1 MTIIC
6 VRAFACLS
14 FFLLTACNTV
24 STPKQALNEK
34 AIAVVQADIKR
45 QIALYMAVPPPDTHA
60 MQFWCGSG
68 NIGFDISQVKAELT
82 VTNEAIDNGG
92 VKATIP
98 LVVSVGP
105 SGSLKR
111 DVTNTQVLTYNLWP
125 VAGDKQPSVAPGDL
139 KSAPIAATLV
149 ALRDALIEG
158 ASKSATGPQACF
170 TDYNPD
176 KPSGD
181 SGDAFKIGLTF
192 VNDATLG
199 LELKLSV
206 LGLTA
211 THEVKG
217 TTGNT
222 LTVSFVQRGLKDIQT
237 LQDEADKECKF
248 PDFDSSIC
256 VVAKAALH
264 LVTAPTTG
272 LESEK
277 KALETHAQ
285 ALCAKAKPTDAET
298 PDCRKARLLTQ
309 TAEKLVNI
317 GLGLR

>member
-1 MTIIC
+1 MASTC
-6 VRAFACLS
+6 VRAFACLL
-14 FFLLTACNTV
+14 FFSLIGCTTV
-24 STPKQALNEK
+24 SPSKQALNEK
-34 AIAVVQADIKR
+34 AIAVVQADIKH
-45 QIALYMAVPPPDTHA
+45 QIALYMAVPPPDTRA

-125 VAGDKQPSVAPGDL
+125 VADDQQPSLGSADL

-149 ALRDALIEG
+149 SLRDALIEG
-158 ASKSATGPQACF
+158 ASKSAPGPQACF
-170 TDYNPD
+170 TDYNLD

-181 SGDAFKIGLTF
+181 SGDTFKLGLTF
-192 VNDATLG
+192 VNDATMG
-199 LELKLSV
+199 LELKVSV
-206 LGLTA
+206 LDLTA
-211 THEVKG
+211 TREDKG

-222 LTVSFVQRGLKDIQT
+222 MTVSFVQKGLKDIQT
-237 LQDEADKECKF
+237 LQDEVGKECKF
-248 PDFDSSIC
+248 PDFNSSMC
-256 VVAKAALH
+256 VVAKQALH
-264 LVTAPTTG
+264 LVTAPMSA
-272 LESEK
+272 LASEK
-277 KALETHAQ
+277 KALEAHVQ
-285 ALCAKAKPTDAET
+285 ALCSKVKPTEAEALE
-298 PDCRKARLLTQ
+298 CRKATLLTQ
-309 TAEKLVNI
+309 TAEKLVNT